1 MVYVESIDK
10 FMRTEDLM
18 AMCHLDY
25 ALKTT
30 GGELR
35 DAASGVAGLA
45 SGERLHV
52 VGHGDEGMLVRMDI
66 DLLIATLKKGIA
78 KGLSCSIL
86 LTPCYAGASSGG
98 AEVDD
103 QGNKVGSVQA
113 YDSVLKQIAKQM
125 RGWSQLTLYGYRGP
139 TITNVNMKPQI
150 GYVPAANVPTAGSL
164 QGKLMKQHFML
175 FKTFASDSKR
185 LASQVAPIDVQQ
197 CTQAVSKF
205 AVAAANFYQE
215 FYNMLDARNLLAE
228 GEKELST
235 VDILV

>member
-1 MVYVESIDK
+1 MVYVESVDT

-30 GGELR
+30 GGDLR
-35 DAASGVAGLA
+35 DAALGVAGLA

-52 VGHGDEGMLVRMDI
+52 VGHGGEGMLANMDI
-66 DLLIATLKKGIA
+66 DLLVATLKKGIA
-78 KGLSCSIL
+78 KDLSCSIL

-98 AEVDD
+98 SEVDK

-113 YDSVLKQIAKQM
+113 YNSVLKQIAKQM

-139 TITNVNMKPQI
+139 TITNANMKPQI

-164 QGKLMKQHFML
+164 QGGLMQKYFML
-175 FKTFASDSKR
+175 FKKFDSASQN
-185 LASQVAPIDVQQ
+185 LANQVAPIGVQQ
-197 CTQAVSKF
+197 CTQAVGKF
-205 AVAAANFYQE
+205 AVDAKDFYQE
-215 FYNMLDARNLLAE
+215 FYNILDARGLLAD
-228 GEKELST
+228 GERELST
-235 VDILV
+235 VDILM